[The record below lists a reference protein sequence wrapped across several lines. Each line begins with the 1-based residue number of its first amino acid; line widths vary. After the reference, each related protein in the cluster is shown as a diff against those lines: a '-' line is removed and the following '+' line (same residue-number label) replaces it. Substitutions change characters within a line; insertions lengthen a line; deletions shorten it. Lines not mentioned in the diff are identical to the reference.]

1 MKSIPR
7 LLVDEVLNPFYL
19 FQVFSMILW
28 FSDGYEKYA
37 ICILV
42 VSLLGVFESLYETVH
57 NMNNIRKMAKY
68 ECPVQVRRWSTNR
81 GDTKELKTI
90 SSEDIVP
97 GDVIVVPN
105 NCIMPCDAILMSGS
119 CIVNESMLT
128 GESVP
133 VIKNEIQSESK
144 WYDPQDFDSSKKVT
158 LFSGTKVIQTR
169 SKKDENEVLALVT
182 RTGFLTTKGALVR
195 DILYPRETNF
205 KFYHDALVFV
215 AFMALVAIIGFACIV
230 PELIRLGTEAAVLVD
245 KSLDLITITVPPALP
260 ATMSAGVAFAVSRL
274 KKKQIYCISPPRV
287 NVSGRIQI
295 MVFDK
300 TGTLTEDGLQIIGVR
315 GIKKLNLD
323 SDIESKKDICFTKFA
338 RGISELVPAGQQIAP
353 NM

>member
-68 ECPVQVRRWSTNR
+68 ECPVQVRRWSTSR

-90 SSEDIVP
+90 SSEGIVP

-133 VIKNEIQSESK
+133 VIKNEI
-144 WYDPQDFDSSKKVT
+144 
-158 LFSGTKVIQTR
+158 
-169 SKKDENEVLALVT
+169 
-182 RTGFLTTKGALVR
+182 
-195 DILYPRETNF
+195 
-205 KFYHDALVFV
+205 
-215 AFMALVAIIGFACIV
+215 
-230 PELIRLGTEAAVLVD
+230 
-245 KSLDLITITVPPALP
+245 
-260 ATMSAGVAFAVSRL
+260 
-274 KKKQIYCISPPRV
+274 
-287 NVSGRIQI
+287 
-295 MVFDK
+295 
-300 TGTLTEDGLQIIGVR
+300 
-315 GIKKLNLD
+315 
-323 SDIESKKDICFTKFA
+323 
-338 RGISELVPAGQQIAP
+338 
-353 NM
+353 